1 MRCLNC
7 KTKFT
12 PIRFLQKFCT
22 SEICIDASIIYAKEK
37 VKSNNQKKWKAEKK
51 ELKEKLKTLS
61 DFKKDLQVEINTIIR
76 TIDEGYPCIATG
88 TLEGKRNAGHYIGTK
103 ANPTIRFHLENIW
116 IQSEHSNMWQSGDTL
131 RYQQG
136 IIKTFGSDYLDYM
149 NSLQQT
155 PLIRLT
161 ADDIKERISIARGII
176 KWLKLQNRQFTVEE
190 RISLRKE
197 FNKKIGIYS

>member
-12 PIRFLQKFCT
+12 PTRFLQKFCT
-22 SEICIDASIIYAKEK
+22 SENCIDASIIYAKEK
-37 VKSNNQKKWKAEKK
+37 VKSN
-51 ELKEKLKTLS
+51 S
-61 DFKKDLQVEINTIIR
+61 DFKKDLQVEINTIVR
-76 TIDEGYPCIATG
+76 AIDDGYPCIATG

-116 IQSEHSNMWQSGDTL
+116 IQSEHSNMWQSGDTI

-149 NSLQQT
+149 NSLQQI

-161 ADDIKERISIARGII
+161 SEEIKEKTSIARGII
-176 KWLKLQNRQFTVEE
+176 KWLKLQNRQFTSEE

-197 FNKKIGIYS
+197 FNKTLQIYS